1 MKTEDTGEYDYWS
14 RLAGTFDDDNPYI
27 IGEATNSA
35 VRAWLEGQF
44 GDEDAVL
51 ELGCGTGFTSTMIAG
66 IVKHLTAT
74 DMSEEMLERARAG
87 LGDLENVRIQVED
100 CYGTSFG
107 DGTFDAVLLAN
118 LIHLVR
124 RPGDVM
130 REAWRVLKPG
140 GRVVVVDYTS
150 YGLTPEDKKAMMRR
164 YFSRWG
170 EVPPW
175 SFAASPERLRGL
187 AAATGFEVEEAIL
200 IGEGSKAV
208 CMRARKI
215 L

>member
-1 MKTEDTGEYDYWS
+1 MKTEYSDEYKYWS
-14 RLAGTFDDDNPYI
+14 KVAGTFDDDNPYI

-44 GDEDAVL
+44 RDQDVVL
-51 ELGCGTGFTSTMIAG
+51 ELGCGTGFTSTMIAR
-66 IVKHLTAT
+66 IAKHLTAT
-74 DMSEEMLERARAG
+74 DMSEEMLERASAN
-87 LGDLENVRIQVED
+87 LGDLNNVRIQVED
-100 CYGTSFG
+100 CYGTSFA
-107 DGTFDAVLLAN
+107 DGAFDAVLLAN
-118 LIHLVR
+118 VIHVVR
-124 RPGDVM
+124 RPKDVM

-140 GRVVVVDYTS
+140 GRVVLVDYTS

-187 AAATGFEVEEAIL
+187 AVATGFEVEEAIL

-208 CMRARKI
+208 CLRGRKI